1 MKPFHL
7 DSHMV
12 TLRGVFYP
20 TGHIVLMLPGREPAE
35 QAAQA
40 LVAAGLPGDEMSL
53 LSPETFMGPI
63 ARTIGSGDMPLPS
76 PGTEGQTVRHL
87 VELAGEGHW
96 GLLVPA
102 PRTSDSERVM
112 KAVKELPVTFAER
125 YRHLVIEDL

>member
-20 TGHIVLMLPGREPAE
+20 TGHIVLMLPGREHAD

-40 LVAAGLPGDEMSL
+40 LMEAGVAGDEVSML
-53 LSPETFMGPI
+53 TPETLMGPI

-76 PGTEGQTVRHL
+76 PGTEGEAVRHL
-87 VELAGEGHW
+87 VELASEGHW
-96 GLLVPA
+96 GLLVHA
-102 PRTSDSERVM
+102 PRARDAERVM
-112 KAVKELPVTFAER
+112 KAVQGLPVAFAER

>member
-1 MKPFHL
+1 MRPFHL

-20 TGHIVLMLPGREPAE
+20 TGHIVLMLPGRESVD

-40 LVAAGLPGDEMSL
+40 LIEAGISGDELSM

-76 PGTEGQTVRHL
+76 PGTEGETVRHL
-87 VELAGEGHW
+87 VELASEGHW
-96 GLLVPA
+96 GLLVHA
-102 PRTSDSERVM
+102 PRTSDADRVM
-112 KAVKELPVTFAER
+112 KAVKGLPVAFAER

>member
-20 TGHIVLMLPGREPAE
+20 TGHIVLMLPDRTVAD

-40 LVAAGLPGDEMSL
+40 LISAGIASDELSMI
-53 LSPETFMGPI
+53 SPETFLGPI

-87 VELAGEGHW
+87 VELASQGHW
-96 GLLVPA
+96 GLMVHA
-102 PRTSDSERVM
+102 PRTSDSDRVM
-112 KAVKELPVTFAER
+112 RAVKELPVAFAER

>member
-20 TGHIVLMLPGREPAE
+20 TGHIVLMLPGREHADR
-35 QAAQA
+35 AAQA
-40 LVAAGLPGDEMSL
+40 LTDAGIPADELSM
-53 LSPETFMGPI
+53 LSPEIFLGPI

-76 PGTEGQTVRHL
+76 PGTEGETVRHL
-87 VELAGEGHW
+87 VELASEGHW

-102 PRTSDSERVM
+102 PRNSDSERVM
-112 KAVKELPVTFAER
+112 KAVKELPVAFAER